1 MRLVTACAVVVV
13 LVAAGC
19 GSSPTSPSTTGGG
32 NLRVMLTDSPFS
44 DAKSLLVTFSEVSVH
59 RSDQPDNDT
68 GWTTL
73 PFANSATNRTC
84 DLKKL
89 QSAQDILGTG
99 SLAAGHYTQIRL
111 TVSSAMLFFENAA
124 SGNACETTIA
134 APAGRSAAIEIPS
147 GVVKLNREFD
157 VSSSGATTI
166 VLDFS
171 GDGSVHQTG
180 NGRYM
185 MSPVI
190 SVVSVQ

>member
-1 MRLVTACAVVVV
+1 MRLVTACAVVVG

-19 GSSPTSPSTTGGG
+19 GGSSPTSPSATGGS
-32 NLRVMLTDSPFS
+32 LRVMLTDSPFS

-73 PFANSATNRTC
+73 PFANNATSRTC

-99 SLAAGHYTQIRL
+99 SLATGHYTQIRL
-111 TVSSAMLFFENAA
+111 TVSSATLFFENAA
-124 SGNACETTIA
+124 GGNACDGTIA
-134 APAGRSAAIEIPS
+134 APAGRNAAIEIPS

-157 VSSSGATTI
+157 VSASGATTM
-166 VLDFS
+166 VLDFN

-180 NGRYM
+180 NDRYM

-190 SVVSVQ
+190 TVVSVQ

>member
-1 MRLVTACAVVVV
+1 MRLVTALAVVVV

-19 GSSPTSPSTTGGG
+19 GSSPTSPSSTGG

-59 RSDQPDNDT
+59 RSDQPDNDS

-73 PFANSATNRTC
+73 PFANNATSRTC
-84 DLKKL
+84 DVKKL

-111 TVSSAMLFFENAA
+111 TVSSATLFFENAA
-124 SGNACETTIA
+124 GGNACETTIA
-134 APAGRSAAIEIPS
+134 APGGRSADLEIPS

-157 VSSSGATTI
+157 VSSSGATTML
-166 VLDFS
+166 LDFN
-171 GDGSVHQTG
+171 GDGSVRQTG

-190 SVVSVQ
+190 AVVSVQ

>member
-1 MRLVTACAVVVV
+1 MRLVTALAVVVV

-19 GSSPTSPSTTGGG
+19 GSSPTSPSATGG

-44 DAKSLLVTFSEVSVH
+44 DAKSLLVTFSEVSLH

-68 GWTTL
+68 GWTAL
-73 PFANSATNRTC
+73 PFANSATSRTC

-89 QSAQDILGTG
+89 QSAQDILGSG

-111 TVSSAMLFFENAA
+111 TVSSATLFFENAA
-124 SGNACETTIA
+124 GGNACESTIA
-134 APAGRSAAIEIPS
+134 APGGRNATLDIPS

-166 VLDFS
+166 LLDFS

>member
-1 MRLVTACAVVVV
+1 MRLVTACALVVVV
-13 LVAAGC
+13 AAAGC
-19 GSSPTSPSTTGGG
+19 GSSPTSPSATGG

-73 PFANSATNRTC
+73 PFTNSATGRTC

-111 TVSSAMLFFENAA
+111 TVSSATLFFENAA
-124 SGNACETTIA
+124 GGNACDGTIA
-134 APAGRSAAIEIPS
+134 APGGRSAAIEIPS

-166 VLDFS
+166 LLDFN
-171 GDGSVHQTG
+171 GDGSVQQAG

>member
-1 MRLVTACAVVVV
+1 MRLVTALAVVVV

-19 GSSPTSPSTTGGG
+19 GSSPTSPSSTGG
-32 NLRVMLTDSPFS
+32 NPRVMLTDSPFS

-59 RSDQPDNDT
+59 RSDQPDNDS

-73 PFANSATNRTC
+73 PFANNATSRTC
-84 DLKKL
+84 DVKKL

-99 SLAAGHYTQIRL
+99 SLAAGHYTQVRL
-111 TVSSAMLFFENAA
+111 TVSSATLFFENAA
-124 SGNACETTIA
+124 GGNACETTIA
-134 APAGRSAAIEIPS
+134 APGGRSADLEIPS

-157 VSSSGATTI
+157 VSSSGATTML
-166 VLDFS
+166 LDFN
-171 GDGSVHQTG
+171 GDGSVRQTG

-190 SVVSVQ
+190 AVVSVQ

>member
-1 MRLVTACAVVVV
+1 MRLVTALAVVVV

-19 GSSPTSPSTTGGG
+19 GSSPTSPSSTGG

-59 RSDQPDNDT
+59 RSDQPDNDS
-68 GWTTL
+68 GWTPL
-73 PFANSATNRTC
+73 PFANNATSRTC
-84 DLKKL
+84 DVKKL

-111 TVSSAMLFFENAA
+111 TVSSATLFFENAA
-124 SGNACETTIA
+124 GGNACETTIA
-134 APAGRSAAIEIPS
+134 APGGRSADLEIPS

-157 VSSSGATTI
+157 VSSSGATTML
-166 VLDFS
+166 LDFN
-171 GDGSVHQTG
+171 GDGSVRQTG

-190 SVVSVQ
+190 AVVSVQ

>member
-1 MRLVTACAVVVV
+1 MRLVTAFAVVV
-13 LVAAGC
+13 LLAAGC
-19 GSSPTSPSTTGGG
+19 GSSPTSPSSTGG

-59 RSDQPDNDT
+59 RSDQPDNDS
-68 GWTTL
+68 GWTKL
-73 PFANSATNRTC
+73 PFANNATSRTC

-99 SLAAGHYTQIRL
+99 SLTAGHYTQIRL
-111 TVSSAMLFFENAA
+111 TVSSATLFFENAA
-124 SGNACETTIA
+124 GGNACDATIT
-134 APAGRSAAIEIPS
+134 APGGRSAELEIPS

-157 VSSSGATTI
+157 VSSSGATTML
-166 VLDFS
+166 LDFN
-171 GDGSVHQTG
+171 GDGSVQQTG

-190 SVVSVQ
+190 AVVSVQ

>member
-1 MRLVTACAVVVV
+1 MRLVTALAVVVV

-19 GSSPTSPSTTGGG
+19 GSSPTSPSSTGG

-59 RSDQPDNDT
+59 RSDQPDNDS

-73 PFANSATNRTC
+73 PFANNATSRTC
-84 DLKKL
+84 DVKKL

-99 SLAAGHYTQIRL
+99 SLAAGHYTQVRL
-111 TVSSAMLFFENAA
+111 TVSSATLFFENAA
-124 SGNACETTIA
+124 GGNACETTIA
-134 APAGRSAAIEIPS
+134 APGGRSADLEIPS

-157 VSSSGATTI
+157 VSSSGATTML
-166 VLDFS
+166 LDFN
-171 GDGSVHQTG
+171 GDGSVRQTG

-190 SVVSVQ
+190 AVVSVQ

>member
-1 MRLVTACAVVVV
+1 MRLATAIAVAVM

-19 GSSPTSPSTTGGG
+19 GSSPTSPSATGG

-44 DAKSLLVTFSEVSVH
+44 DAKSLLVTFSEVSVQ
-59 RSDQPDNDT
+59 RSDQSNDT

-73 PFANSATNRTC
+73 PFANSATSRTC

-99 SLAAGHYTQIRL
+99 SLAAGHYNQIRL
-111 TVSSAMLFFENAA
+111 TVSSATLFFDNAA
-124 SGNACETTIA
+124 GGNACETTIA
-134 APAGRSAAIEIPS
+134 APAGRSATLEIPS

-166 VLDFS
+166 LLDFN

-190 SVVSVQ
+190 TVVSVQ

>member
-1 MRLVTACAVVVV
+1 MRLVTALAVVVV

-19 GSSPTSPSTTGGG
+19 GSSPTSPSSTGG

-59 RSDQPDNDT
+59 RSDQPDNDS

-73 PFANSATNRTC
+73 PFANNATSRTC
-84 DLKKL
+84 DVKKL
-89 QSAQDILGTG
+89 QSTQDILGTG

-111 TVSSAMLFFENAA
+111 TVSSATLFFENAA
-124 SGNACETTIA
+124 GGNACETTIA
-134 APAGRSAAIEIPS
+134 APGGRSADLEIPS

-157 VSSSGATTI
+157 VSSSGATTML
-166 VLDFS
+166 LDFN
-171 GDGSVHQTG
+171 GDGSVRQTG

-190 SVVSVQ
+190 AVVSVQ